1 MSMSFMQKKV
11 KIYLEN
17 EIKRITT
24 TTTTIPIYKNTKF
37 MIYTNNNTILS
48 PLIVGLL
55 WVINDEKS
63 EINEYPVKHR
73 KISSVFFLLHI
84 FTFTDSLLVCVVYS
98 SK

>member
-55 WVINDEKS
+55 
-63 EINEYPVKHR
+63 
-73 KISSVFFLLHI
+73 
-84 FTFTDSLLVCVVYS
+84 
-98 SK
+98 

>member
-17 EIKRITT
+17 ESKRIT

-37 MIYTNNNTILS
+37 MIYTNNNTLLS

-55 WVINDEKS
+55 
-63 EINEYPVKHR
+63 
-73 KISSVFFLLHI
+73 
-84 FTFTDSLLVCVVYS
+84 
-98 SK
+98 